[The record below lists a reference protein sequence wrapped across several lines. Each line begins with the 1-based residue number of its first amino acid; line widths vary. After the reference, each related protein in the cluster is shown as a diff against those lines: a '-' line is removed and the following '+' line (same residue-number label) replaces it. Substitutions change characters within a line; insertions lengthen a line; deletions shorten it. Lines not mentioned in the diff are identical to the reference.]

1 MHGSVGASGST
12 FEPHSHCHFPLIARP
27 PARSVSAA
35 LIFMFG
41 FHGALAVT
49 AILNWK
55 VPCDQPLQW
64 FLLLFG
70 LAGLAGSLAYFVLE
84 VVLNREQLPGVPD
97 KRKGGRTPKL
107 VVATLLALA
116 FGIGLM
122 GTILLA
128 TGAQTSTCAVTAP
141 IVHKWAY
148 AAALAFCIFG
158 SLLLFVPL
166 IAVLLPFLALAL
178 MPLIACLA
186 TCAQWMDAAGRRGPF
201 GAVGSLQRLLRLAP
215 EEEAPLLGTNSNFAL
230 YVNTTAL
237 CWFFTY
243 LLVEVR
249 RNWLLACDAPLHVF
263 VGAVAVLGLGL
274 SVLDFM
280 HDVFKDPMPPLTKA
294 EQSSAKG
301 WRKSRLAALAWLL
314 GAILFWGALGLL
326 WLQGS
331 TTCAHTAP
339 AIYRLALL
347 LSVAFVV
354 LVVLLL
360 VILLLLMIDFCCSG
374 RLHLYIVFDK

>member
-12 FEPHSHCHFPLIARP
+12 FEPHSHRHYPLTARP
-27 PARSVSAA
+27 PVRSVSAA

-97 KRKGGRTPKL
+97 TRKGGRTPKL

-186 TCAQWMDAAGRRGPF
+186 TCAQWMDAVRRCPQLTFRRAAYRARLRSLLAPAPGCRRMQAGRRGPF

-280 HDVFKDPMPPLTKA
+280 HDVFKVHLRCFCTGAHSQAFPAGFYVTSGPDA
-294 EQSSAKG
+294 AAHQGRAVERQG
-301 WRKSRLAALAWLL
+301 LA
-314 GAILFWGALGLL
+314 
-326 WLQGS
+326 
-331 TTCAHTAP
+331 
-339 AIYRLALL
+339 
-347 LSVAFVV
+347 
-354 LVVLLL
+354 
-360 VILLLLMIDFCCSG
+360 
-374 RLHLYIVFDK
+374 